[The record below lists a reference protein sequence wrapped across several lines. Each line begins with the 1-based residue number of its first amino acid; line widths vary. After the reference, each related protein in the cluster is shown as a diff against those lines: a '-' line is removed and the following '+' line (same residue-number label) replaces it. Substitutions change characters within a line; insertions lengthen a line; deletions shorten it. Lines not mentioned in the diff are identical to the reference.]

1 MGLIVDTYCSF
12 VYIDLSNDLFRTFL
26 DKTTLM
32 YSSAIYDGVKMP
44 GASGKLAFRGTLDEA
59 EVRKLDTL
67 LDRAQVQKGQTLL
80 DIGK

>member
-1 MGLIVDTYCSF
+1 
-12 VYIDLSNDLFRTFL
+12 
-26 DKTTLM
+26 M

-44 GASGKLAFRGTLDEA
+44 GTLGKLAFRDTLEEA

-80 DIGK
+80 DIGKWNAHKLNIL